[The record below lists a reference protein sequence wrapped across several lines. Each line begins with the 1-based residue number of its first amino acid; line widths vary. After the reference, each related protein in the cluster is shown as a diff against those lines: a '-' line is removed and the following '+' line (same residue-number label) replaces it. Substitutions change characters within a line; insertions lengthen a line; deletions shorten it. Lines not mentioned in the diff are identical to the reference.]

1 MNNKKNIHKNPVDL
15 TPTLPVKEFSIT
27 KLFSAY
33 SYIYSPDY
41 QFRGESHE
49 AIELICINQGEVT
62 IILDDKEFI
71 LKKHQMFLHKPWDF
85 HKIKA
90 NNVSCHAFFLSF
102 AVDDETVLND
112 IYNIPIDANDILLKM
127 LSIASNEGFKCLSG
141 KNHIPSL
148 PIDEKVDYA
157 SNQTMTNLIEL
168 ILIGLKRMVNTRT
181 NSSISKE
188 NFITDSVLVHSI
200 IDYLEKH
207 ITEKLSLND
216 IAEYLHYSVSHISNV
231 FTKAMNCSIINYLI
245 NLRIQKAKEYIIEG
259 KYTLK
264 EISAILN
271 FDSPQYFS
279 LQFKKLTGL
288 TLSQYKTISQTKK
301 WMLE

>member
-90 NNVSCHAFFLSF
+90 NNVSCHAFFLS
-102 AVDDETVLND
+102 
-112 IYNIPIDANDILLKM
+112 
-127 LSIASNEGFKCLSG
+127 
-141 KNHIPSL
+141 L
-148 PIDEKVDYA
+148 PL
-157 SNQTMTNLIEL
+157 TT
-168 ILIGLKRMVNTRT
+168 KR
-181 NSSISKE
+181 
-188 NFITDSVLVHSI
+188 F
-200 IDYLEKH
+200 
-207 ITEKLSLND
+207 
-216 IAEYLHYSVSHISNV
+216 
-231 FTKAMNCSIINYLI
+231 
-245 NLRIQKAKEYIIEG
+245 
-259 KYTLK
+259 
-264 EISAILN
+264 
-271 FDSPQYFS
+271 
-279 LQFKKLTGL
+279 
-288 TLSQYKTISQTKK
+288 
-301 WMLE
+301 

>member
-102 AVDDETVLND
+102 AVDDETV
-112 IYNIPIDANDILLKM
+112 PI
-127 LSIASNEGFKCLSG
+127 
-141 KNHIPSL
+141 
-148 PIDEKVDYA
+148 
-157 SNQTMTNLIEL
+157 
-168 ILIGLKRMVNTRT
+168 
-181 NSSISKE
+181 
-188 NFITDSVLVHSI
+188 
-200 IDYLEKH
+200 
-207 ITEKLSLND
+207 
-216 IAEYLHYSVSHISNV
+216 
-231 FTKAMNCSIINYLI
+231 CSIGIVKKKKRRNRFGYAVLRYNYLVLKSFNYLSSFSVI
-245 NLRIQKAKEYIIEG
+245 LFR
-259 KYTLK
+259 TLQSK
-264 EISAILN
+264 
-271 FDSPQYFS
+271 PFS
-279 LQFKKLTGL
+279 EFIG
-288 TLSQYKTISQTKK
+288 
-301 WMLE
+301 